1 MQLLQPRKRVSRRL
15 ACRSRTLRARLLL
28 LLLLLSRCSAFG
40 EGFIDEETKIWK
52 RNQALHIWGIRTE
65 ELACFY
71 REDNIADV
79 MIDLA
84 NSH

>member
-52 RNQALHIWGIRTE
+52 RNQALHIW

-71 REDNIADV
+71 REDNTADV